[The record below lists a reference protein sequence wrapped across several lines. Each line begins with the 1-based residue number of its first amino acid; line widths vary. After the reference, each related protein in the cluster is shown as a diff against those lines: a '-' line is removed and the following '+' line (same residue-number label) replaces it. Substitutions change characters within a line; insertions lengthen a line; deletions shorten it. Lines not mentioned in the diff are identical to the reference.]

1 MQAARG
7 ICDPPVSNPI
17 RALDLYE
24 SSTAAAS
31 MRAARAASPFARP
44 GRRRRAGPF
53 TSLRSALA
61 GRCRR
66 GGIILFDL
74 IRRSCL
80 LMAPFHPAGGFFL
93 LLFPPRPGFLPF
105 LECFHFSSDQRPALG
120 TREKDTSFRFFS
132 SYRLNRRA
140 PRLAPS
146 VICLAA

>member
-1 MQAARG
+1 ELTKPYRNEPVLANASGARNLRSPG
-7 ICDPPVSNPI
+7 FKSNP
-17 RALDLYE
+17 RTGPLREFNGCRVD
-24 SSTAAAS
+24 
-31 MRAARAASPFARP
+31 ARCP
-44 GRRRRAGPF
+44 
-53 TSLRSALA
+53 
-61 GRCRR
+61 R